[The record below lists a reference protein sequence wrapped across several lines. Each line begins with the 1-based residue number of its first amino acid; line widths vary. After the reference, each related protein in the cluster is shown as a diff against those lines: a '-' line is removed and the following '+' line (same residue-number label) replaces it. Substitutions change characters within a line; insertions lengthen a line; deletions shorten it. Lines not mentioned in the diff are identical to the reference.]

1 MSQGRHGGEPPR
13 RRVGVNPEAL
23 RGLGRA
29 LLQDP
34 RVRAFAG
41 VVELIAPDVADA
53 VRELDEHLPEVVG
66 AVEDEARFQIR
77 REAKRVTGKATRAIR
92 GLVDEALV
100 ARGKRE
106 PKVRRLRAAAPART
120 AKAKK

>member
-1 MSQGRHGGEPPR
+1 MRDPLVRSFAGLVE
-13 RRVGVNPEAL
+13 VIAPEA
-23 RGLGRA
+23 A
-29 LLQDP
+29 
-34 RVRAFAG
+34 A
-41 VVELIAPDVADA
+41 A
-53 VRELDEHLPEVVG
+53 VRELDEHLPEVIG
-66 AVEDEARFQIR
+66 AVEDEARFQVQ
-77 REAKRVTGKATRAIR
+77 REAKRLTGKATRAIR